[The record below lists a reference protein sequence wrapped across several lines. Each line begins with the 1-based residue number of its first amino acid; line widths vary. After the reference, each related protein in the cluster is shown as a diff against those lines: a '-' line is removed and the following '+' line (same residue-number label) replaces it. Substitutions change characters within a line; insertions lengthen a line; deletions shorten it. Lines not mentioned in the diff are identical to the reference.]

1 MVKSCHILCMCGFSK
16 HNCEALSAKKS
27 VISTGLGHG
36 VMESWSHGTDVSSS
50 EPFFGE
56 DFSPMDARLPCSGSS
71 IGRPAAQLAVKK
83 HVRNHAVYQRWQA
96 GQS

>member
-56 DFSPMDARLPCSGSS
+56 DFSPSMQDCHAQV
-71 IGRPAAQLAVKK
+71 PALVVLQ
-83 HVRNHAVYQRWQA
+83 HSWP
-96 GQS
+96 